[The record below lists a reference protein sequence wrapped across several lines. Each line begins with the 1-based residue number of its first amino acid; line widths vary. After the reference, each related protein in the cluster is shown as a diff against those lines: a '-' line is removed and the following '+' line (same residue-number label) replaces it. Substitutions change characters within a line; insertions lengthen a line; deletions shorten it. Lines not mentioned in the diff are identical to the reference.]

1 MASNK
6 WVFPFSPTL
15 PLAPSVGSDG
25 TLYFGAGRCYLY
37 ALHPDGSIAW
47 VTNLQPQFQYQ
58 INFRST
64 PAIGPDGD
72 LYFVA
77 GGRLYRASSSGSV
90 MWEYV
95 TDNSSASLVVSPA
108 LAADGTVYIG
118 STYGST
124 LYAVSTDGTPKWSF
138 QLSSG
143 GVESSAIGPGGCI
156 YYAAGYLYAFNPQ
169 GTNLWA
175 SGNEYRGSP
184 VIGPSGTLYLADSGR
199 ALYAVSH
206 GGQMLWQAIT
216 SSPSL
221 FTPTTP
227 AVDAAGNIYYCA
239 SNSVWMVNP
248 QGAVQWQLT
257 QPGDPGPGGEF
268 ALTSPA
274 IGPDGTLYVALG
286 PTLYAIA
293 TGTNGPANSPWPMY
307 QQNARHTGKLE
318 RPSLTRP
325 QKRADANFEF
335 QLYPQQ
341 LGLTFTIQTS
351 PDTRNWTSI
360 TSLVVNTL
368 PIDIADLTASNAP
381 VRFYRAFS
389 SP

>member
-1 MASNK
+1 M
-6 WVFPFSPTL
+6 
-15 PLAPSVGSDG
+15 APSVGSDA

-47 VTNLQPQFQYQ
+47 VTNLQTQFQYQ

-64 PAIGPDGD
+64 PAIGVNGE

-77 GGRLYRASSSGSV
+77 GGELYRVSSSGTV
-90 MWEYV
+90 LWEYL
-95 TDNSSASLVVSPA
+95 TDDSSASLVVSPA
-108 LAADGTVYIG
+108 LAQDGTIYIG

-124 LYAVSTDGTPKWSF
+124 LYAVNTNGTPKWSF

-143 GVESSAIGPGGCI
+143 GVESSAIGTGGCI
-156 YYAAGYLYAFNPQ
+156 YYAAGYIYAFNPE

-175 SGNEYRGSP
+175 TGNQLRGSA
-184 VIGPSGTLYLADSGR
+184 VIGSSGTLYLGDSGR
-199 ALYAVSH
+199 ALNAVSQD
-206 GGQMLWQAIT
+206 GQVLWRAII

-227 AVDAAGNIYYCA
+227 AVDAAGNVYYCA

-307 QQNARHTGKLE
+307 QQNARHTGKFE
-318 RPSLTRP
+318 RPVLKQP
-325 QKRADANFEF
+325 QRRADANFEF

-341 LGLTFTIQTS
+341 LGLTFTIQAS
-351 PDTRNWTSI
+351 PDMRNWTSL
-360 TSLVVNTL
+360 TSLVVNTS
-368 PIDIADLTASNAP
+368 PTGIVDLTASNSP
-381 VRFYRAFS
+381 TRFYRAFS